1 MKCIKC
7 HKEIAD
13 GSLYCNFCGK
23 KQTVTKSRCRKRAH
37 GTGSIS
43 KDTRYKN
50 PYIAHAPATKY
61 GSGRV
66 YIGAFP
72 TMREAQEAI
81 DKYVKEGRPEL
92 YNSTLADV
100 YEKWS
105 EIHFK
110 RVSDSAVTLYTSM
123 WKKFENIQGMKMCDI
138 RTAHFQN
145 IVNQATSKSACNT
158 LRAMALM
165 MSKFAMENDIV
176 NKNYAEFI
184 KLPKFEKKEKKIF
197 SKQEIE
203 KMWQHSDDKR
213 IQTILFMI
221 YTGLRIGEFVALKKS
236 DIHLEAGY
244 LVGGEKTEAG
254 RNRVVPIPQNIPELS
269 QFLSS
274 WISDAKQDKL
284 FMISSK
290 QFRNKYFYSSL
301 IEIGIIQATEKN
313 GRIEF
318 AGEHHTPHST
328 RHTFAS
334 ISAAAGVRPENLQK
348 IIGHSDFAT
357 TADIYVHQDID
368 TLKQEMTKIK
378 K

>member
-7 HKEIAD
+7 RKEIAD

-23 KQTVTKSRCRKRAH
+23 KQTVTKSRCHKRAH

-138 RTAHFQN
+138 KTAHFQN

-236 DIHLEAGY
+236 DIHLKLGILSAAKKPKQE
-244 LVGGEKTEAG
+244 ETE
-254 RNRVVPIPQNIPELS
+254 LC
-269 QFLSS
+269 
-274 WISDAKQDKL
+274 
-284 FMISSK
+284 
-290 QFRNKYFYSSL
+290 QFRK
-301 IEIGIIQATEKN
+301 
-313 GRIEF
+313 
-318 AGEHHTPHST
+318 
-328 RHTFAS
+328 TFPNF
-334 ISAAAGVRPENLQK
+334 RN
-348 IIGHSDFAT
+348 F
-357 TADIYVHQDID
+357 
-368 TLKQEMTKIK
+368 
-378 K
+378 